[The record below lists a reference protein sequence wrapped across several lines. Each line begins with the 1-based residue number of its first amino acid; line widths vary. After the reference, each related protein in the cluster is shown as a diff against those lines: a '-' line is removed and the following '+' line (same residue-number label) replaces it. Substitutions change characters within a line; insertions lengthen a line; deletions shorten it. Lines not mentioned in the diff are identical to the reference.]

1 MFSFLHFR
9 FFFLISLS
17 FSAFFLFLFYFFYA
31 SLIGLCFFVLSVS
44 ERERENGRRRT
55 VFVSE
60 LKRIII
66 IMVMLK
72 NRTFTNWALISLALR
87 QNTPGELIGPEFCV
101 WIFFFIL
108 FFWQRWTKQKTRSEK
123 TKTNTTEEKNPTN
136 KKMAVIWK
144 LRKRQNDELF
154 FVWVCSIFR
163 FVSSRRRFPA
173 SISYRENNSKWTNVK
188 TILIVLN
195 RLSRA

>member
-1 MFSFLHFR
+1 MRKNMENIDCSIWNGNSSRPNSILHFTSLSYLFTIISLFLSHFISFSLGSISPSLMFSFLHFR

-72 NRTFTNWALISLALR
+72 NRTFTN
-87 QNTPGELIGPEFCV
+87 
-101 WIFFFIL
+101 
-108 FFWQRWTKQKTRSEK
+108 
-123 TKTNTTEEKNPTN
+123 
-136 KKMAVIWK
+136 
-144 LRKRQNDELF
+144 
-154 FVWVCSIFR
+154 
-163 FVSSRRRFPA
+163 
-173 SISYRENNSKWTNVK
+173 
-188 TILIVLN
+188 
-195 RLSRA
+195 